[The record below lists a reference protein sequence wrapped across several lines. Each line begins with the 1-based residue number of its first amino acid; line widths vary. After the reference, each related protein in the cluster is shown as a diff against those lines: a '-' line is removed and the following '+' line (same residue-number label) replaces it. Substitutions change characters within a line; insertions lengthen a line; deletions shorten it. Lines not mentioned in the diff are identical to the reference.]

1 MQRLL
6 RAVDASSPRGL
17 RGHALLLMMSTY
29 GLGAGEAIR
38 LQLQD
43 IDWGA
48 ATLRVVRPKT
58 GIAFT
63 LPFLP
68 AVAKALAF
76 YLRDGR
82 PPNIPHRYVFV
93 RMKMPFT
100 RLAAS
105 DNFGRRW
112 TALPRSGY
120 SPLLRC

>member
-43 IDWGA
+43 IGWGA

-58 GIAFT
+58 GIASRC
-63 LPFLP
+63 PFC
-68 AVAKALAF
+68 
-76 YLRDGR
+76 R
-82 PPNIPHRYVFV
+82 PWPR
-93 RMKMPFT
+93 RWRST
-100 RLAAS
+100 CATA
-105 DNFGRRW
+105 GRR
-112 TALPRSGY
+112 TSHTGTCSCA
-120 SPLLRC
+120 